1 MNTAMQTGALN
12 TPTLRNEIKALDA
25 KIVAIQ
31 RSKDHH
37 KQRGLLSELQR
48 DLHNMRV
55 ELKTREDAEK
65 RARWSHA
72 VTPTASV

>member
-1 MNTAMQTGALN
+1 MDTLAIQAMN
-12 TPTLRNEIKALDA
+12 TPTLRNEAEKLNA

-37 KQRGLLSELQR
+37 KQRATLSELQR
-48 DLHNMRV
+48 ALNTMRN
-55 ELKTREDAEK
+55 EIKDREIAEK

-72 VTPTASV
+72 VTPSAR